1 MSATPDNPLAPIARL
16 HRVRRL
22 CALGLG
28 VIGVFDLVT
37 SVLPP
42 SRHQLTFLLSLAP
55 LAVAQGAA
63 VLLALCGLV
72 LLALTRGLRRGQR
85 QAWVLSCVVLLVAA
99 VLHLARGIDGVQSA
113 LSIVLLAVF
122 FSQREAFIAS
132 PDRPAR
138 RSGGLLVASGL
149 SATVALSTASVEAF
163 LALDGDGR
171 RLLPIHVAILGV
183 AERVIGVQTVVF
195 PGRLNRFL
203 APTLLG
209 VGLALAVLA
218 VLVISRP
225 LVDRRHR
232 SSEGSVTEARR
243 LIDVHGGGTLD
254 YFALRYDKQHYFA
267 GETLIT
273 YAVHGGVCLVSP
285 DPIGPSEHRAVAW
298 AEFCRFADARGW
310 LVAVLGADASWLPT
324 YRAGGMR
331 SLYIG
336 DEAIVNLADFELA
349 GGHKKGLRQA
359 VNRIDRHGYRVS
371 FHDPCHLEPG
381 LADSLRGLMAGSRRG
396 EKERGFSMTLGR
408 LLDPNDADLLLAV
421 AHAPDGTPVAFC
433 QFVPAPAIDGYS
445 LDLMRRDHGDHPNGL
460 IDFLIV
466 STIEH
471 LGTRGMTALCLN
483 FATMRSILAGDAG
496 DKLGARAL
504 GWAFR
509 RLSRSMQIES
519 LWRFTAKYDPE
530 WVGRYLVFGSIEH
543 VLSVGLAVARA
554 ESFWE
559 LPVIGRYLHPDR
571 QGGPR
576 RAGHDQQPRAA

>member
-1 MSATPDNPLAPIARL
+1 MSATPANPLDAIARL

-22 CALGLG
+22 CALGPG

-42 SRHQLTFLLSLAP
+42 SRHQLTFLLRFAP
-55 LAVAQGAA
+55 LVVAQGAA

-72 LLALTRGLRRGQR
+72 LLALMRGLRRGQR
-85 QAWVLSCVVLLVAA
+85 QAWAISCVVLVLAA
-99 VLHLARGIDGVQSA
+99 VLHLAHGVDGVQSA
-113 LSIVLLAVF
+113 LSLALVAVLI
-122 FSQREAFIAS
+122 SKRDAFVAS
-132 PDRPAR
+132 TDRPAR
-138 RSGGLLVASGL
+138 RSGALLVLGAL
-149 SATVALSTASVEAF
+149 SATIALSTASVEAF
-163 LALDGDGR
+163 LAFDRDGR
-171 RLLPIHVAILGV
+171 SLLPLHLAILGV
-183 AERVIGVQTVVF
+183 VERVVGVQTVMF
-195 PGRLNRFL
+195 PNLVNRFL
-203 APTLLG
+203 SPTLLG
-209 VGLALAVLA
+209 VGLSLAVFA
-218 VLVISRP
+218 VLVVSRP
-225 LVDRRHR
+225 LVDRQHR
-232 SSEGSVTEARR
+232 TSEGSHNEARR
-243 LIDVHGGGTLD
+243 LVDRHGGGTLD
-254 YFALRYDKQHYFA
+254 YFALRYDKQHYFT

-285 DPIGPSEHRAVAW
+285 DPIGPPGERARAW

-310 LVAVLGADASWLPT
+310 IVAVLGADASWLPT
-324 YRAGGMR
+324 YRASGMR

-336 DEAIVNLADFELA
+336 DEAIVTLADFDLA

-359 VNRIDRHGYRVS
+359 VNRIARYGYQVS
-371 FHDPCHLEPG
+371 FHDPRRLEPA
-381 LADSLRGLMAGSRRG
+381 LAESLRDLMAESHRG

-408 LLDPNDADLLLAV
+408 VFDPNDADLLLAV
-421 AHAPDGTPVAFC
+421 AHGPDRLPVAFC
-433 QFVPAPAIDGYS
+433 QFVPAPTIDGYS
-445 LDLMRRDHGDHPNGL
+445 LDLMHRDHGEHPNGL

-471 LGTRGMTALCLN
+471 LRDRGMTALCLN
-483 FATMRSILAGDAG
+483 FATMRAILAGDAG
-496 DKLGARAL
+496 DTVGPRVL

-559 LPVIGRYLHPDR
+559 LPVIGRYLHPGR
-571 QGGPR
+571 QTFLAR
-576 RAGHDQQPRAA
+576 TRQDTQPKAA

>member
-1 MSATPDNPLAPIARL
+1 MSTSPVDPLAAIARL

-22 CALGLG
+22 CALGIG
-28 VIGVFDLVT
+28 MIGVFALVT

-42 SRHQLTFLLSLAP
+42 SRHQLSFLLRLAP
-55 LAVAQGAA
+55 LVVEQGAA

-85 QAWVLSCVVLLVAA
+85 QAWVLSCAVLLLAA
-99 VLHLARGIDGVQSA
+99 LLHLARGIDGIQSA
-113 LSIVLLAVF
+113 LSLALFGVLLWK
-122 FSQREAFIAS
+122 RDAFVAS
-132 PDRPAR
+132 TDRPAR
-138 RSGGLLVASGL
+138 RSGALLAVGGLA
-149 SATVALSTASVEAF
+149 ATIVLSTASVEVF
-163 LALDGDGR
+163 LALDDDDR
-171 RLLPIHVAILGV
+171 KFLPIHQALLGV
-183 AERVIGVQTVVF
+183 AERVVGVQTVLF
-195 PGRLNRFL
+195 PSRMNRFL
-203 APTLLG
+203 SPTLLG
-209 VGLALAVLA
+209 VGLSLAVFA

-232 SSEGSVTEARR
+232 SSERSHIEARR
-243 LIDVHGGGTLD
+243 LVDRHGGGTLD
-254 YFALRYDKQHYFA
+254 YFALRYDKQHYIT

-285 DPIGPSEHRAVAW
+285 DPIGPTDERTTAW

-310 LVAVLGADASWLPT
+310 IVAVLGADASWLAT
-324 YRAGGMR
+324 YKSGGMR
-331 SLYIG
+331 SIYIG
-336 DEAIVNLADFELA
+336 DEGIVTLADFNLA

-359 VNRIDRHGYRVS
+359 VNRIARYGYQVS
-371 FHDPCHLEPG
+371 FHDPRHLEPA
-381 LADSLRGLMAGSRRG
+381 LAESLRQLMEESRRG

-408 LLDPNDADLLLAV
+408 VFDPLDADLLLAV
-421 AHAPDGTPVAFC
+421 AHAPDGAPVAFC

-445 LDLMRRDHGDHPNGL
+445 LDLMRRDRGEHPNGL

-471 LGTRGMTALCLN
+471 LRAEGMTALCLN
-483 FATMRSILAGDAG
+483 FATMRAVLAGDAG
-496 DKLGARAL
+496 DSAAMGLL

-519 LWRFTAKYDPE
+519 LWRFTAKFDPE

-571 QGGPR
+571 PTLLGRTRP
-576 RAGHDQQPRAA
+576 DTQPKAA

>member
-1 MSATPDNPLAPIARL
+1 MSNSSPDPLHTIARL

-22 CALGLG
+22 CALGIG

-42 SRHQLTFLLSLAP
+42 SRHQLTFLLRLAP
-55 LAVAQGAA
+55 LVVAQGAA

-85 QAWVLSCVVLLVAA
+85 QAWVLSSIVLIVAS

-113 LSIVLLAVF
+113 LSLALLAVLITK
-122 FSQREAFIAS
+122 RDAFIATT
-132 PDRPAR
+132 DHPAR
-138 RSGGLLVASGL
+138 RSGALLVIGGL
-149 SATVALSTASVEAF
+149 AATVLLSTASVEVF

-171 RLLPIHVAILGV
+171 KLLPVHLAILGV
-183 AERVIGVQTVVF
+183 AERVIGVQTVMF
-195 PGRLNRFL
+195 PSRMNRFL
-203 APTLLG
+203 SPTLLG
-209 VGLALAVLA
+209 VGLSLAVFA

-232 SSEGSVTEARR
+232 TSEGSHNEARR
-243 LIDVHGGGTLD
+243 LVDRHGGGTLD
-254 YFALRYDKQHYFA
+254 YFALRYDKQLYFT

-285 DPIGPSEHRAVAW
+285 DPIGPSGERRGAW

-310 LVAVLGADASWLPT
+310 IVAVLGADASWLPT
-324 YRAGGMR
+324 YKAGGMR

-336 DEAIVNLADFELA
+336 DEGIVTLADFDLA

-359 VNRIDRHGYRVS
+359 VNRIARYGYQVS
-371 FHDPCHLEPG
+371 FHDPRRLEPV
-381 LADSLRGLMAGSRRG
+381 LAESLRNLMEDGRRG

-408 LLDPNDADLLLAV
+408 VFDPLDADLLLAV
-421 AHAPDGTPVAFC
+421 AHGPDGVPVAFC

-445 LDLMRRDHGDHPNGL
+445 LDLMRRDRCEHPNGL

-471 LGTRGMTALCLN
+471 LRAEGMTALCLN
-483 FATMRSILAGDAG
+483 FATMRAVLAGDAG
-496 DKLGARAL
+496 DSATLRAL

-519 LWRFTAKYDPE
+519 LWRFTAKFDPE
-530 WVGRYLVFGSIEH
+530 WVGRYLVFGSVEH

-559 LPVIGRYLHPDR
+559 LPVIGRYMHPDR
-571 QGGPR
+571 PTLLG
-576 RAGHDQQPRAA
+576 RARPDTQPKAA